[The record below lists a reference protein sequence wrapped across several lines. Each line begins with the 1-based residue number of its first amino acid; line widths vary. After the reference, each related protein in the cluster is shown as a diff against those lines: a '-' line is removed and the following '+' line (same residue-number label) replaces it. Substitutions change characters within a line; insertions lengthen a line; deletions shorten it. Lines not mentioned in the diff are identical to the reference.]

1 MAFGFFARRRS
12 FLWPRPGTFRG
23 LAAASINLKAFLE
36 GPCRSQWLLV
46 NEPGE
51 GPLAERTAQEVRKSL
66 HGLEVSA
73 LAVVDLAPHSGA
85 ANFEVLLERFQV
97 ALTQAAVEE
106 IQRADW
112 RTALQLFEDGASL
125 RLDAFVYGVLANVC
139 AKSSQWQQALLC
151 LHHMLHQSLQS
162 DTVVFNAAISS
173 CEKAQQWPNA
183 LALLQLMSE
192 MRYEADL
199 ISQNAALA
207 ALGSAG
213 EWLQALQQFED
224 LPSVHLEGNDVTY
237 SSTMNA
243 VARVGLWRTAEQ
255 LWSNLEVQ
263 NLEQS
268 VVACNVA
275 ITACERGNQWTE
287 ALGFLQKIWEN
298 SLEPTVVTVG
308 ACTSA
313 CEASWRTA
321 LALPFDMNIVALNA
335 VISACGK
342 DGQWDIA
349 LHVFRSVKTLQLEP
363 TLVTYNA
370 ALDACE
376 KRALWELA
384 LLILDEA
391 IRIFPPNVIT
401 CSAVISA
408 CEKGQAWPVALQLFL
423 DMSKLLLKPNVITY
437 GSMISAYGRA
447 EQWDS
452 ALDLLHALQTRE
464 LRPNHAAY
472 DIAVTACE
480 QGQQWQPAFN
490 LLGSLQAAELEADAM
505 PFITAARATARPW
518 PSGVAL
524 LSLLRGRGV
533 QCQAGVGDDWPVSL
547 AMLSERQLRPDA
559 VILRSFAWPK
569 ALQLAE
575 AILDRSVF
583 LRTMLPMCEDGLQWR
598 GVLSSLVS
606 NTFELRSG
614 CSSLMRT
621 CESWLQS
628 LNLLQTAR
636 IWRARSTVLLYSAA
650 MNTCEEPATP
660 TERLSE
666 VSQDRPSQLWRVA
679 TALLMDMQ
687 QAEVLPNLITIG
699 ALVGVYGGS
708 SQLQRG
714 VELFQQTSADLVLY
728 NILISACRENSKTEE
743 AGLARV
749 AREFTA
755 ALRHQL
761 QPPDRLLRV
770 EECPAGP

>member
-97 ALTQAAVEE
+97 ALTQAAVEVFAQQQVTAHVA
-106 IQRADW
+106 QRFAE
-112 RTALQLFEDGASL
+112 QLFRLMHGSGQKMLEWYSGGTPSGDSARRLADGASAL
-125 RLDAFVYGVLANVC
+125 RGRRLTATGRLRVARLPIEGYGVLANVC

-349 LHVFRSVKTLQLEP
+349 LRRSWKGCSVRS
-363 TLVTYNA
+363 
-370 ALDACE
+370 D
-376 KRALWELA
+376 ALWG
-384 LLILDEA
+384 
-391 IRIFPPNVIT
+391 RP
-401 CSAVISA
+401 
-408 CEKGQAWPVALQLFL
+408 KGRRRF
-423 DMSKLLLKPNVITY
+423 
-437 GSMISAYGRA
+437 
-447 EQWDS
+447 
-452 ALDLLHALQTRE
+452 
-464 LRPNHAAY
+464 
-472 DIAVTACE
+472 
-480 QGQQWQPAFN
+480 
-490 LLGSLQAAELEADAM
+490 
-505 PFITAARATARPW
+505 
-518 PSGVAL
+518 
-524 LSLLRGRGV
+524 
-533 QCQAGVGDDWPVSL
+533 
-547 AMLSERQLRPDA
+547 
-559 VILRSFAWPK
+559 
-569 ALQLAE
+569 
-575 AILDRSVF
+575 
-583 LRTMLPMCEDGLQWR
+583 
-598 GVLSSLVS
+598 
-606 NTFELRSG
+606 
-614 CSSLMRT
+614 
-621 CESWLQS
+621 
-628 LNLLQTAR
+628 
-636 IWRARSTVLLYSAA
+636 
-650 MNTCEEPATP
+650 
-660 TERLSE
+660 
-666 VSQDRPSQLWRVA
+666 
-679 TALLMDMQ
+679 
-687 QAEVLPNLITIG
+687 
-699 ALVGVYGGS
+699 
-708 SQLQRG
+708 
-714 VELFQQTSADLVLY
+714 
-728 NILISACRENSKTEE
+728 
-743 AGLARV
+743 
-749 AREFTA
+749 
-755 ALRHQL
+755 
-761 QPPDRLLRV
+761 
-770 EECPAGP
+770 